1 MQKLS
6 FFILI
11 LSVFSHGLA
20 APIPKPAEGHGLG
33 IVRVGGDTSEGY
45 LLKIAELIKEGSQD
59 QNIRVL
65 KSYFSHFNPQA
76 IYEKIQ
82 EAALFV
88 GYENDHIGFLEKT
101 ISQYGESLNVFTAI
115 DGMKRDFENG
125 NLPEYLK
132 QHVSIIN
139 KLLFFY
145 GSDRNIENI
154 IFYIK
159 ESIIN
164 LCQNGAHFQ
173 NYFDY
178 LNHLTHKIAHQ
189 NGSFNSCNA
198 LKKCSPSMSD
208 FRKISFNNGVSFF
221 GSMNRALTLIKSL
234 TFAQNYPVILKAL
247 ENINGISQFEHSV
260 RNYLKFYN
268 PENQTQEHFIE
279 LMKSTMIKNIS
290 TQESII
296 GGKLD
301 INEEYVEDESIRL
314 KVLVIFEK
322 YTQSLSLDRDLTA
335 DESAT
340 WEVFMNSLRSLK
352 EEIYQS
358 LPEQQVSSFEQQL
371 YSHLIKSGLQPSPQ
385 SEAQH
390 QAILVK
396 VSDILEAVLKV
407 SY

>member
-6 FFILI
+6 FFVLI

-33 IVRVGGDTSEGY
+33 IIRIGADTSKDY
-45 LLKIAELIKEGSQD
+45 LLKIAELMKEGSRD
-59 QNIRVL
+59 QNIRIL
-65 KSYFSHFNPQA
+65 KSYFSNFTPQI
-76 IYEKIQ
+76 IYEKVQ
-82 EAALFV
+82 EAALFI
-88 GYENDHIGFLEKT
+88 GYEDDHIGFLEKT

-132 QHVSIIN
+132 QHALIIN

-145 GSDRNIENI
+145 GPDRNIENI

-189 NGSFNSCNA
+189 NGSFNRCNT
-198 LKKCSPSMSD
+198 LKKCSPSMTYFSE
-208 FRKISFNNGVSFF
+208 IAFNSGGSFF
-221 GSMNRALTLIKSL
+221 GTMNRALTLIKSS
-234 TFAQNYPVILKAL
+234 TFSQNYPVILKAL
-247 ENINGISQFEHSV
+247 ENINGITQFEHSV
-260 RNYLKFYN
+260 RNHLKFYN

-296 GGKLD
+296 GGKSD

-314 KVLVIFEK
+314 KVLAIFEK

-335 DESAT
+335 DGSDT

-358 LPEQQVSSFEQQL
+358 LSKQEVSSFEKQL
-371 YSHLIKSGLQPSPQ
+371 YIHLIKSGLQPSPQ
-385 SEAQH
+385 SEAQD
-390 QAILVK
+390 QAILMK
-396 VSDILEAVLKV
+396 VYDILEAVLEA